1 MDARPSRGF
10 NMKRLFLALTAI
22 AAFTGS
28 AVAADMAVKAPPPV
42 APAPVY
48 NWTGFWIS
56 GGVGYALADVDTR
69 VTSATLPLTV
79 FDTGHDLGARGWL
92 GKVGAGWDYQ
102 FSGFLGTWVFG
113 VFADGSW
120 SSIKGNDSFFCPA
133 GCAGPLSFAGQQNN
147 DWSWAVGARLGYVV
161 TPALLTYFNGGWTQ
175 SHWKQVNWLD
185 NNPADAGLGTF
196 TGLVKPSQT
205 RDGWFIG
212 GGTEYSFATS
222 WLPINGLFWKNEVR
236 FSEFDNKTNGQLC
249 TAAGVGF
256 GCGAAGTI
264 QSLAR
269 THIYEQAA
277 TTELV
282 YRFNWTGPG
291 VSRY

>member
-1 MDARPSRGF
+1 
-10 NMKRLFLALTAI
+10 MKRLFLALTAI

-56 GGVGYALADVDTR
+56 GGFGYGFADVDTR

-79 FDTGHDLGARGWL
+79 FDSGHDLGARGWL
-92 GKVGAGWDYQ
+92 GKVGAGADYQ
-102 FSGFLGTWVFG
+102 FSGWLGSWVIG

-120 SSIKGNDSFFCPA
+120 SDIKGQDSFVCPL
-133 GCAGPLSFAGQQNN
+133 GCASLATSLAGQQKN

-175 SHWKQVNWLD
+175 SHWKQVNWFGND
-185 NNPADAGLGTF
+185 PTPGAGFGTF
-196 TGLVKPSQT
+196 SGLVLPNQT
-205 RDGWFIG
+205 RSGWFIG

-236 FSEFDNKTNGQLC
+236 FSEFDNKTNGQIC
-249 TAAGVGF
+249 TVAGLGA
-256 GCGAAGTI
+256 GCGVAGSL

>member
-1 MDARPSRGF
+1 
-10 NMKRLFLALTAI
+10 
-22 AAFTGS
+22 
-28 AVAADMAVKAPPPV
+28 
-42 APAPVY
+42 
-48 NWTGFWIS
+48 
-56 GGVGYALADVDTR
+56 
-69 VTSATLPLTV
+69 
-79 FDTGHDLGARGWL
+79 
-92 GKVGAGWDYQ
+92 
-102 FSGFLGTWVFG
+102 VFG

-120 SSIKGNDSFFCPA
+120 SSIKGRDSFFCPV
-133 GCAGPLSFAGQQNN
+133 GCAGPVSFAGQQNN

-161 TPALLTYFNGGWTQ
+161 TPTLLTYFNGGWTQ

-185 NNPADAGLGTF
+185 NNPADAGFGTF

-222 WLPINGLFWKNEVR
+222 WLPIHGLFWKNEVR

-249 TAAGVGF
+249 TSAGLGF